1 MKFAHVRASGH
12 FTFAEQI
19 FHRKAISLARKG
31 KFRCVPAL
39 WQVRRGGSA
48 IEQYKNQNTYQQ
60 EKDEELQKFLVLF
73 SWQALHLKTQM
84 HVVKCFASAKREII
98 CYRTL
103 WNISPCSMWNEICP
117 RPRKRTFH
125 ICGANISPQSDFT
138 CPKGQ
143 ISLRTC
149 SMAGTQSVGNTFCPF
164 LSKTPDFDPE
174 NHSSK
179 YL

>member
-1 MKFAHVRASGH
+1 
-12 FTFAEQI
+12 
-19 FHRKAISLARKG
+19 
-31 KFRCVPAL
+31 
-39 WQVRRGGSA
+39 
-48 IEQYKNQNTYQQ
+48 
-60 EKDEELQKFLVLF
+60 
-73 SWQALHLKTQM
+73 M
-84 HVVKCFASAKREII
+84 HIVKCFASAKREIM

-149 SMAGTQSVGNTFCPF
+149 SMAGTRRGSAIEQYQMEQHLPTGKRRRILRFFAFFSWQALLLWAQKHIVKCFAFAKREIMCYRTLWNISPCSMWNKICPRPRKRTFHICGANISPRSDFICP
-164 LSKTPDFDPE
+164 
-174 NHSSK
+174 
-179 YL
+179 